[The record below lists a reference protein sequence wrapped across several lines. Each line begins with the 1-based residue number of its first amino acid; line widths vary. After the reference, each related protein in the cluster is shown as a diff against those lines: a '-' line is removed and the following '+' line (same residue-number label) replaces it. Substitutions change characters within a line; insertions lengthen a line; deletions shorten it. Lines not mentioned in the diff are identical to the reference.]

1 MSKIRHG
8 EDLWQWSCLEI
19 RLNTFCWSTIP
30 QEQFIIITIIII
42 IIIIIIIMKTL
53 IIEESC
59 NLNGKEYFKL
69 YLVMEH
75 ECCHHKIFIIW
86 VHWKL
91 NYCCEAYSDT
101 FVSLDQNLSHFSLFC
116 PVALFQKR
124 RKTYLK
130 ISKQIFFFLTFLYFF
145 LFRCHPK

>member
-1 MSKIRHG
+1 MLKIQDG
-8 EDLWQWSCLEI
+8 EDLWQWSRLEI
-19 RLNTFCWSTIP
+19 RLNAFCWSTIP

-42 IIIIIIIMKTL
+42 IIIMKTL

-59 NLNGKEYFKL
+59 NLNGKKYFKL

-75 ECCHHKIFIIW
+75 ECFHHKIFIIW

-101 FVSLDQNLSHFSLFC
+101 FGSLDQNLSHFSPFLPC
-116 PVALFQKR
+116 CSIPKE
-124 RKTYLK
+124 KEK
-130 ISKQIFFFLTFLYFF
+130 ISKNLKTDFLLSDFSLFF
-145 LFRCHPK
+145 LFHCHPK